1 MIGKMT
7 QKKTRGSV
15 MGRTDHAANDLA
27 DDKLTLSKA
36 RTSVP
41 FAFGFGDMTDDDDD
55 DNDVHGSFDAE
66 EGGWY
71 VPLSILMLTYTNTIH
86 VFRIL

>member
-1 MIGKMT
+1 
-7 QKKTRGSV
+7 
-15 MGRTDHAANDLA
+15 
-27 DDKLTLSKA
+27 
-36 RTSVP
+36 
-41 FAFGFGDMTDDDDD
+41 MTDDDDD

-86 VFRIL
+86 VFQIL